1 MKKNSTFL
9 VIILL
14 VLSINTIN
22 AQIPN
27 NGFEDWATDD
37 DGQYNPVGWTTL
49 NDDPYICAT
58 PYTPAYAEIYSMKV
72 TTVDYGFAVVPGAAQ
87 AEFPYAQRP
96 ATIEFCLKATV
107 MPGDRVYVV
116 VSLYDG
122 DSIIAAPGNCT
133 FSIDTTIENYTC
145 LSYPITYLSNKYPT
159 SGNIMILAGTNTP
172 QVGTFIVVD
181 EIQFSG
187 TTGINNSFNASEK
200 IVRNFPNPAQN
211 YTYLHVKLSKE
222 SDVEVVIMDMNG
234 KLVQSIPYQSLQ
246 SGKNDLLVNTSQFA
260 NGIYTYSVKSKD
272 FNYFG
277 KMVVCN

>member
-1 MKKNSTFL
+1 
-9 VIILL
+9 
-14 VLSINTIN
+14 
-22 AQIPN
+22 
-27 NGFEDWATDD
+27 
-37 DGQYNPVGWTTL
+37 
-49 NDDPYICAT
+49 
-58 PYTPAYAEIYSMKV
+58 
-72 TTVDYGFAVVPGAAQ
+72 
-87 AEFPYAQRP
+87 
-96 ATIEFCLKATV
+96 
-107 MPGDRVYVV
+107 
-116 VSLYDG
+116 
-122 DSIIAAPGNCT
+122 
-133 FSIDTTIENYTC
+133 
-145 LSYPITYLSNKYPT
+145 
-159 SGNIMILAGTNTP
+159 MILAGTNTP